1 MDDDSIIKLKSSDGK
16 IVEISKKVASKSSL
30 LKGIIEDFP
39 GDDEFPINQVSGSI
53 LEKIKEY
60 LVHYQDEQ
68 PKKIEIPLK
77 SNDFKQCV
85 PEWDYNYL
93 GEDMD
98 LIFNL
103 VSASNYMDI
112 KSLME
117 LTSAK
122 LGSKIKG
129 ITSELVKKEFE
140 ISESTKE
147 EMDQILSLKKYLEEN
162 HENL

>member
-1 MDDDSIIKLKSSDGK
+1 
-16 IVEISKKVASKSSL
+16 
-30 LKGIIEDFP
+30 
-39 GDDEFPINQVSGSI
+39 
-53 LEKIKEY
+53 
-60 LVHYQDEQ
+60 
-68 PKKIEIPLK
+68 
-77 SNDFKQCV
+77 
-85 PEWDYNYL
+85 
-93 GEDMD
+93 MD

-162 HENL
+162 HENLY